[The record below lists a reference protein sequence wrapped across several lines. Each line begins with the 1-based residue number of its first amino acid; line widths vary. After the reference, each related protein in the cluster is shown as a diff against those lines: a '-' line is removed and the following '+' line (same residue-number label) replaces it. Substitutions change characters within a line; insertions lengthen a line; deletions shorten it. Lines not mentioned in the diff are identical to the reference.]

1 MTWYRRDLPIIIVAA
16 ISTLFIVEYFFAVPA
31 TVTSWVT
38 ELKFWGTMLSA
49 FAFFLGIIIT
59 VRVQL
64 YHVTRRTPEKWYM
77 AIWTLSVAVVGTA
90 IGLIYGQS
98 HPNFQWLYTYIIMPL
113 WLAMTSTTGFF
124 ISSAAYRAFRA
135 KTTEAT
141 ILLVAGSLVI
151 MRNAPIFVSI
161 WGGFTG
167 VGNWIMDVVASGAV
181 RGITIGV
188 AIGSI
193 AIGIRTILGYET
205 GYLGALR
212 EDRE

>member
-31 TVTSWVT
+31 TITSWVT

-98 HPNFQWLYTYIIMPL
+98 HPNFQWLYTNIIMPL

>member
-31 TVTSWVT
+31 TITSWVT

-98 HPNFQWLYTYIIMPL
+98 HPNFQWLYTNIIMPL

-135 KTTEAT
+135 KTTEAS

-181 RGITIGV
+181 RGITIGI

>member
-1 MTWYRRDLPIIIVAA
+1 MSWYRRELPIIIVAA
-16 ISTLFIVEYFFAVPA
+16 ISTLFIVEYFFSVPA
-31 TVTSWVT
+31 SVTSVVT
-38 ELKFWGTMLSA
+38 ELKFWGTILSA
-49 FAFFLGIIIT
+49 FAFFLGVIIT
-59 VRVQL
+59 VRVQIH
-64 YHVTRRTPEKWYM
+64 HVTRRTPDKWYM
-77 AIWTLSVAVVGTA
+77 SLWTLTVAVIGTA
-90 IGLIYGQS
+90 IGLIYGQN
-98 HPNFQWLYTYIIMPL
+98 HANFQWLYSNIIMPL

-135 KTTEAT
+135 RTVEASF
-141 ILLVAGSLVI
+141 LLLSGCLVI
-151 MRNAPIFVSI
+151 LRNAPLFVSF

-212 EDRE
+212 EESG

>member
-98 HPNFQWLYTYIIMPL
+98 HPNFQWLYTNIIMPL

-135 KTTEAT
+135 KTTEAS

>member
-135 KTTEAT
+135 KTTEAS